1 MTMSSS
7 SIGIRVQN
15 GRYGFMFEAY
25 PESAARERIP
35 RRSADPNAGTLESV
49 PERSDRTGPS
59 IGLEPWSERDQP
71 LLEQLLGVPEMTEHV
86 GGPEGAEKI
95 AERQARYQVPGSR
108 QYRIVVD
115 GADAGWVGYWEREWL
130 GEKVWETGWSVLP
143 GFQGRGVAS
152 EATRQLIEI
161 ARGERTL
168 QYVHAYPSLDN
179 APSNAIC
186 RKVGFELM
194 GDYEFEYP
202 KGNFMRCNDWRY
214 DLLA

>member
-1 MTMSSS
+1 
-7 SIGIRVQN
+7 V
-15 GRYGFMFEAY
+15 
-25 PESAARERIP
+25 
-35 RRSADPNAGTLESV
+35 SV
-49 PERSDRTGPS
+49 RSDRAEPS
-59 IGLEPWSERDQP
+59 IQLESWSEQDQP
-71 LLEQLLGVPEMTEHV
+71 LLQQLLGVPEMTEHV
-86 GGPEGAEKI
+86 GGPEGADKI

-115 GADAGWVGYWEREWL
+115 GEDAGWVGYWEREWL

-152 EATRQLIEI
+152 EATRRLIEI
-161 ARGERTL
+161 ARAERTL
-168 QYVHAYPSLDN
+168 RHVHAYPSVDN

-202 KGNFMRCNDWRY
+202 KGNFMRRNDWRY

>member
-1 MTMSSS
+1 
-7 SIGIRVQN
+7 V
-15 GRYGFMFEAY
+15 
-25 PESAARERIP
+25 
-35 RRSADPNAGTLESV
+35 SV
-49 PERSDRTGPS
+49 LSDRAAPS
-59 IGLEPWSERDQP
+59 IRLEPWSERDQP
-71 LLEQLLGVPEMTEHV
+71 LLQQLLGVPEMTEHV
-86 GGPEGAEKI
+86 GGPESAAKI

-115 GADAGWVGYWEREWL
+115 GEDAGWVGYWEREWL

-152 EATRQLIEI
+152 EATRKLIEI
-161 ARGERTL
+161 ARTETTL
-168 QYVHAYPSLDN
+168 RYVHAYPSVDN

-202 KGNFMRCNDWRY
+202 KGNFMRCNDWLY
-214 DLLA
+214 DLLG

>member
-1 MTMSSS
+1 MT
-7 SIGIRVQN
+7 
-15 GRYGFMFEAY
+15 
-25 PESAARERIP
+25 
-35 RRSADPNAGTLESV
+35 D
-49 PERSDRTGPS
+49 
-59 IGLEPWSERDQP
+59 
-71 LLEQLLGVPEMTEHV
+71 HV
-86 GGPEGAEKI
+86 GGPESADKI
-95 AERQARYQVPGSR
+95 ADRQARYQVPGSR

-115 GADAGWVGYWEREWL
+115 GEDAGWVGYWEREWL

-152 EATRQLIEI
+152 EATRKLIEI
-161 ARGERTL
+161 ARTETTL
-168 QYVHAYPSLDN
+168 RYVHAYPSVDN

-214 DLLA
+214 DLLG

>member
-1 MTMSSS
+1 
-7 SIGIRVQN
+7 V
-15 GRYGFMFEAY
+15 
-25 PESAARERIP
+25 
-35 RRSADPNAGTLESV
+35 SV
-49 PERSDRTGPS
+49 LSELAGPS
-59 IGLEPWSERDQP
+59 IRLESWSERDEP
-71 LLEQLLGVPEMTEHV
+71 LLQQLLGVPEMTEHV
-86 GGPEGAEKI
+86 GGPESTDKI

-115 GADAGWVGYWEREWL
+115 GEDAGWVGYWEREWL

-161 ARGERTL
+161 ARAERTL
-168 QYVHAYPSLDN
+168 RYVHAYPSLDN

-186 RKVGFELM
+186 RKVGFELA

-202 KGNFMRCNDWRY
+202 KGNLMRCNDWRY
-214 DLLA
+214 DLLG

>member
-1 MTMSSS
+1 
-7 SIGIRVQN
+7 
-15 GRYGFMFEAY
+15 
-25 PESAARERIP
+25 
-35 RRSADPNAGTLESV
+35 
-49 PERSDRTGPS
+49 
-59 IGLEPWSERDQP
+59 
-71 LLEQLLGVPEMTEHV
+71 MTEHV
-86 GGPEGAEKI
+86 GGPEGADKI

-115 GADAGWVGYWEREWL
+115 GEDAGWVGYWEREWL

-152 EATRQLIEI
+152 EATRRLIEI
-161 ARGERTL
+161 ARAERTL
-168 QYVHAYPSLDN
+168 RHVHAYPSVDN

-202 KGNFMRCNDWRY
+202 KGNFMRRNDWRY

>member
-1 MTMSSS
+1 
-7 SIGIRVQN
+7 
-15 GRYGFMFEAY
+15 
-25 PESAARERIP
+25 
-35 RRSADPNAGTLESV
+35 
-49 PERSDRTGPS
+49 
-59 IGLEPWSERDQP
+59 
-71 LLEQLLGVPEMTEHV
+71 MTEHV
-86 GGPEGAEKI
+86 GGPESADKI
-95 AERQARYQVPGSR
+95 ADRQARYQVPGSR

-115 GADAGWVGYWEREWL
+115 GEDAGWVGYWEREWL

-152 EATRQLIEI
+152 EATRKLIEI
-161 ARGERTL
+161 ARTETTL
-168 QYVHAYPSLDN
+168 RYVHAYPSVDN

-214 DLLA
+214 DLLG

>member
-1 MTMSSS
+1 MSSS
-7 SIGIRVQN
+7 SIGIRAQN
-15 GRYGFMFEAY
+15 GRYGFIFEAY
-25 PESAARERIP
+25 PESAARERHA
-35 RRSADPNAGTLESV
+35 RGRADHFTITLEEVSV
-49 PERSDRTGPS
+49 LSDRVGPS
-59 IGLEPWSERDQP
+59 IRLESWSERDQP
-71 LLEQLLGVPEMTEHV
+71 LLQQLLGVPEMTEHV
-86 GGPEGAEKI
+86 GGPEGPEKI

-115 GADAGWVGYWEREWL
+115 GEDAGWVGYWEREWL

-143 GFQGRGVAS
+143 GFQGRGLAS

-161 ARGERTL
+161 ARAERTL
-168 QYVHAYPSLDN
+168 RYVHAYPSLEN